1 MRILAIAARAL
12 RANQPLARVL
22 RPIFNRALPRR
33 PIAVTVMSGA
43 GAGIKLVIDPQ
54 REKFYWTGS
63 YEPAVQQVIERML
76 HPGAVFW
83 DVGAHVG
90 FYSLIGARLVGPTGF
105 VHAFEPFEPNLLRL
119 RASAALNRVQNVA
132 VHDIAVSDEVGDVL
146 LYEGELSVMAT
157 LVRKKSSGPAARV
170 KCTTLDALAARL
182 GVPFLIKIDVEGAE
196 DRVLAGGGA
205 LLAQGKVNLV
215 MEFLSDMALEQAR
228 HRLSGYQ
235 FERLDA
241 TNWLVVPQC

>member
-1 MRILAIAARAL
+1 M
-12 RANQPLARVL
+12 
-22 RPIFNRALPRR
+22 
-33 PIAVTVMSGA
+33 
-43 GAGIKLVIDPQ
+43 
-54 REKFYWTGS
+54 
-63 YEPAVQQVIERML
+63 
-76 HPGAVFW
+76 
-83 DVGAHVG
+83 
-90 FYSLIGARLVGPTGF
+90 
-105 VHAFEPFEPNLLRL
+105 HAFEPFEPNLLRL

-215 MEFLSDMALEQAR
+215 IEFLSDMALEQAR